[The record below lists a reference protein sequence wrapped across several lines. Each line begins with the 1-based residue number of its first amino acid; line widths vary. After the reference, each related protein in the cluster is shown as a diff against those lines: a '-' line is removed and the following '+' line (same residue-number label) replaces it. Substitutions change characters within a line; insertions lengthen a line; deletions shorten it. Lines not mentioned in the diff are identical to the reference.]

1 MNLKIV
7 KPIKL
12 QIIDRY
18 FQSFTVTEISC
29 LESCVVVKIVWYSLP
44 TIRRFVSLRS
54 KNSENNYKF
63 EIELN

>member
-29 LESCVVVKIVWYSLP
+29 LESCVVVKIRWYSL
-44 TIRRFVSLRS
+44 RFIDSFRYVQRILKIIINLKS
-54 KNSENNYKF
+54 N
-63 EIELN
+63 

>member
-18 FQSFTVTEISC
+18 FQSFIVTEISG
-29 LESCVVVKIVWYSLP
+29 LESCVIVKILWYSL
-44 TIRRFVSLRS
+44 RFIDSFRYVQRVLKIIVNLKS
-54 KNSENNYKF
+54 N
-63 EIELN
+63 